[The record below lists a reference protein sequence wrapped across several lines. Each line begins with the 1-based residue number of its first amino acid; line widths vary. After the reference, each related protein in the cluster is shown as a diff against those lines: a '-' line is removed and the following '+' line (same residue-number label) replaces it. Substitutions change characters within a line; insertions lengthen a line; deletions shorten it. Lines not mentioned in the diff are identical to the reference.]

1 MLQFTRREID
11 TMEKLSEKTL
21 QRQAKIKQVA
31 LNMFLEKGYE
41 ATNLKDIVKLSGGS
55 LSSIYAAYQSKENL
69 FMELVKDR
77 IEKDMQNIK
86 KIANQK
92 YDNVYDFL
100 LNIATY
106 MIKTL
111 NDKESIG
118 LIKIVHSRIYSPNSN
133 ILKMLKEFENDY
145 TIELIQEA
153 FKRFDAD
160 FAVKN
165 ANLLAHMFLDTIRIQ
180 CLYKITLR
188 EERIMSKEEQ
198 DNFARFIVDF
208 FTKTRY

>member
-1 MLQFTRREID
+1 
-11 TMEKLSEKTL
+11 MEKLSEKTL

-69 FMELVKDR
+69 FMELVKD
-77 IEKDMQNIK
+77 MQNIK

-133 ILKMLKEFENDY
+133 ILKMLKEFENNY

-180 CLYKITLR
+180 CLYRITLR

-198 DNFARFIVDF
+198 DNLARFIVDF

>member
-1 MLQFTRREID
+1 
-11 TMEKLSEKTL
+11 
-21 QRQAKIKQVA
+21 
-31 LNMFLEKGYE
+31 
-41 ATNLKDIVKLSGGS
+41 
-55 LSSIYAAYQSKENL
+55 
-69 FMELVKDR
+69 MELVKDR

-133 ILKMLKEFENDY
+133 ILKMLKEFENNY

-165 ANLLAHMFLDTIRIQ
+165 ANLLAHIFLDTIRIQ
-180 CLYKITLR
+180 CLYRITLR

-198 DNFARFIVDF
+198 DNLARFIVDF